1 MSERTSRQASSPEHA
16 AESPSRAHRARG
28 LRLVLVNSV
37 ILILTMALFVFL
49 IHTTIHMA
57 DEYKRSAKAMETYIA
72 WEEAGQSVRRGS
84 DLLTDLVRLFVQ
96 TLDRKYADRYF
107 MEVYSTRSRE
117 TAVERLAGEHVR
129 AGEHNCIHT
138 GIALSNALTHREI
151 YAIRLAAEAAHL
163 DLATFPE
170 QVRELRLSA
179 ADRHLAPEAKAARA
193 RELVFDR
200 EYREAKLKILNA
212 VSHFMEDVLVRA
224 REAQLQST
232 EDLGIVLARQRL
244 FLVALSLLAVI
255 TFVMGIILVIRPL
268 RIFNRCIREGRPL
281 ASVGAQEFRELAGTY
296 NEIFALKEQQD
307 MLLRHKAEHDPLTEL
322 LNRSAFD
329 GLRQVLNGEDHP
341 VGLILLDVDHFK
353 EVNDIHGHEVGDA
366 ALKRV
371 ATLLRTTF
379 RSGDFCIRLGGDEFA
394 VILTDRAPGI
404 RQVIADK
411 IAAINEALSSPEG
424 AVPPLSIS
432 VGVAFSRA
440 GFPDSLYGDADSALY
455 RVKEG
460 GRRGCAFFEE
470 TGAGA
475 DRSAREGRPR
485 HDGSTTD
492 ADPAA
497 RDA

>member
-1 MSERTSRQASSPEHA
+1 MSERIPEQAFSPENDA
-16 AESPSRAHRARG
+16 DYPSRAHRARG

-57 DEYKRSAKAMETYIA
+57 DEYERSAKAMETYIA

-84 DLLTDLVRLFVQ
+84 DFLSEQVRLFAQ

-107 MEVYSTRSRE
+107 MEIYSTRSRE

-129 AGEHNCIHT
+129 AGEHNCIHKS
-138 GIALSNALTHREI
+138 IALSNALTHREI

-163 DLATFPE
+163 DLATFPA
-170 QVRELRLSA
+170 QVRELRLNA
-179 ADRHLAPEAKAARA
+179 ADRQLDADAKAARA
-193 RELVFDR
+193 RELIYDR
-200 EYREAKLKILNA
+200 EYREAKLNILNA

-232 EDLGIVLARQRL
+232 EDLGVVLARQRL

-281 ASVGAQEFRELAGTY
+281 APVGAQEFRELAGTY

-307 MLLRHKAEHDPLTEL
+307 VLLRHKAEHDPLTEL

-329 GLRQVLNGEDHP
+329 GLRHVLGKEDHP

-353 EVNDIHGHEVGDA
+353 EVNDVHGHEVGDA

-371 ATLLRTTF
+371 AGLLRTAF

-394 VILTDRAPGI
+394 VILTDRAPSI

-411 IAAINEALSSPEG
+411 ITAINEALSKPEG
-424 AVPPLSIS
+424 MVPPLSVS
-432 VGVAFSRA
+432 VGVAFSDA

-455 RVKEG
+455 RVKER

-470 TGAGA
+470 LNAEA
-475 DRSAREGRPR
+475 ARSARAGRLR
-485 HDGSTTD
+485 HDGDGAD
-492 ADPAA
+492 AAPAA
-497 RDA
+497 PDA